1 MLNCATYC
9 QPAVDEKK
17 KEKTLFNLN
26 LGLKSG
32 YYLSKTFLCI

>member
-17 KEKTLFNLN
+17 KKKLLNLN
-26 LGLKSG
+26 SGLKSG
-32 YYLSKTFLCI
+32 YYLSKTFLRI

>member
-17 KEKTLFNLN
+17 KKLFNLN
-26 LGLKSG
+26 SGLKSG
-32 YYLSKTFLCI
+32 YYLSKTFLRI

>member
-17 KEKTLFNLN
+17 KKKKLLNLN
-26 LGLKSG
+26 SGLKSG
-32 YYLSKTFLCI
+32 YYLSKTFLRI

>member
-17 KEKTLFNLN
+17 NKKLFNLN
-26 LGLKSG
+26 SGLKSG
-32 YYLSKTFLCI
+32 YYLAKTFLRI

>member
-17 KEKTLFNLN
+17 KLLNLN
-26 LGLKSG
+26 SGLKSG
-32 YYLSKTFLCI
+32 YYLSKTFLRI